1 MPLYAAIRFSKVRK
15 KLYVIPPQS
24 VGRNAKAPR
33 PAPNGRAYRLWRKIF
48 STSSVVS
55 LW

>member
-1 MPLYAAIRFSKVRK
+1 M
-15 KLYVIPPQS
+15 IPMQELLTQNA
-24 VGRNAKAPR
+24 GRDSKAPR
-33 PAPNGRAYRLWRKIF
+33 PAPNGRAYRLLRKIF